1 MSATETEQRLELQS
15 QSNAGTANS
24 RRSDAEAQSIDST
37 RRWLT
42 TAAAFAIIFIGVG
55 YTNTFGVFLDYY
67 QTSLFPSESPS
78 KVILIG
84 SVASSLYMV
93 LGAFTGRFA
102 DVFGYQVSVGI
113 GSVLMVGAMFASS
126 VSKDFY
132 QFFLA
137 QGLMFGVGIAF
148 AYLPAVTI
156 SRQYFRARHGLAN
169 GIVVSGGALG
179 GCVLPYVVRVLLES
193 HGLSQ
198 TFRIL
203 GYIAAG
209 ILCPSILLLRPLVKP
224 TGGSHILELSLLHD
238 QRFVVLLITGTIA
251 MTGFLPRYFLITPSA
266 VASGLST
273 TYAAW
278 VLGIMNGLSIV
289 GRVGIGWLA
298 DRSGKM
304 NALVSSFTLCG
315 LGHLVFWI
323 PGVLVKNAETST
335 VLFTFFSVYTGLFG
349 SGFVSLL
356 PVVVADLFGS
366 TDLASKVGLL
376 NSIIGL
382 GVLAGPSAV
391 DAIVSNGH
399 WSVGIATAGV
409 LMIIGGIG
417 MAGAFTWISK
427 VEGGCD
433 RGD

>member
-1 MSATETEQRLELQS
+1 MSNTETEHWLELQNRNNTS
-15 QSNAGTANS
+15 AGTPPA
-24 RRSDAEAQSIDST
+24 DDPEVQPIDPKHT
-37 RRWLT
+37 WLT

-55 YTNTFGVFLDYY
+55 YTNAFGVFLDYY
-67 QTSLFPSESPS
+67 QTVMFSSESPS

-84 SVASSLYMV
+84 SVASSLYML
-93 LGAFTGRFA
+93 LGAPAGRFA

-113 GSVLMVGAMFASS
+113 GSVLMTGAMFASS

-137 QGLMFGVGIAF
+137 QGVIFGLGVAF

-156 SRQYFRARHGLAN
+156 SRQYFRTRHGLAN
-169 GIVVSGGALG
+169 GIIVSGGALG
-179 GCVLPYVVRVLLES
+179 GCVLPYVVRVLLENR
-193 HGLSQ
+193 GLSY

-209 ILCPSILLLRPLVKP
+209 VLFPSTLLLRPLAKP
-224 TGGSHILELSLLHD
+224 TGGNHMLELSLLHD

-266 VASGLST
+266 ISSGLSAP
-273 TYAAW
+273 YAAW
-278 VLGIMNGLSIV
+278 VLGIMNGISVV

-298 DRSGKM
+298 DRSGKT
-304 NALVSSFTLCG
+304 NALVASFILCG
-315 LGHLVFWI
+315 LGHLVLWL

-335 VLFTFFSVYTGLFG
+335 VLFTLFSVYTGLFG

-366 TDLASKVGLL
+366 TSLASKVGLL
-376 NSIIGL
+376 NSIMGL
-382 GVLAGPSAV
+382 GVLTGPSAV
-391 DAIVSNGH
+391 EAIVSKGH
-399 WSVGIATAGV
+399 WSVGIATAG
-409 LMIIGGIG
+409 LFMIIGGIA
-417 MAGAFTWISK
+417 MAGAFSWINK
-427 VEGGCD
+427 EERGCEE
-433 RGD
+433 R